1 VARTF
6 DMFSALFFLQTRSF
20 WNGLLLRLRRLR
32 QPKYL
37 VGGFVG
43 LAWFLWTFG
52 GPVFLHSLNRGRG
65 GGPGTAAEL
74 LGLGADKV
82 ILMEGIAAC
91 GVAAW
96 VFLSWVVPNSRAA
109 IQFTE
114 AEIAFL
120 FPAPI
125 SRRRLIHYKLL
136 RWQLGLLMT
145 SMIFTFISGR
155 FAREGGWLFQLVG
168 WWVVFFALNLHGLAA
183 SFTMTRLMDL
193 GLTGWRRRGI
203 LLAILVLAAGAVITW
218 AQRYWPQFEDG
229 QTVLEKGRALLTS
242 PVGYWALWPFRILVR
257 PSLAGS
263 GQEFLQAL
271 APALGLLALQ
281 YVWVIR
287 AEVSFEEASLS
298 LSQERAGMIAA
309 ARGGAWQPGATFRKP
324 RRSPF
329 VLAASGFPP
338 VAFLWKNLI
347 SAGAILSGRTGFFLL
362 IWIGVMGV
370 SFASGSNQGL
380 SGVLLAVGGMALG
393 LLTLM
398 GAQVF
403 RNDLR
408 QDLVAADLLKQ
419 FPLPGWQIALGE
431 LLAPALLLTVL
442 QWALVFFLLC
452 LSVFG
457 DLGSIPPLE
466 VRLSLSLCVAMLA
479 PIYNMVTLLVPN
491 LATLLFPAW
500 FHAGRDGAAGL
511 EVLGQRL
518 LFTFG
523 TLLAVLIS
531 LVPAGL
537 VFGGVWFLVQLVVSP
552 WAAAPVGAMAAA
564 MVLIVEAGVGIYV
577 LGRVFDRMDLT
588 SA

>member
-1 VARTF
+1 
-6 DMFSALFFLQTRSF
+6 MFSALFFLQTRSF
-20 WNGLLLRLRRLR
+20 WNGLILRLRRLR

-37 VGGFVG
+37 VGGLVG
-43 LAWFLWTFG
+43 LAWILWTFG
-52 GPVFLHSLNRGRG
+52 GPFFLQSMTRQSGRGR

-74 LGLGADKV
+74 FGLGADGLV
-82 ILMEGIAAC
+82 LMEGIAAC

-96 VFLSWVVPNSRAA
+96 VFLSWVLPNSRAA
-109 IQFTE
+109 LQFTE
-114 AEIAFL
+114 PEIAFL

-125 SRRRLIHYKLL
+125 GRRRLIHYKII
-136 RWQLGLLMT
+136 RWQIGLLMT

-155 FAREGGWLFQLVG
+155 FARDGGWMIHLVG
-168 WWVVFFALNLHGLAA
+168 WWLILFALNLHGLAA
-183 SFTMTRLMDL
+183 SFTLTRLLDL
-193 GLTGWRRRGI
+193 GLTSWRRRGI
-203 LLAILVLAAGAVITW
+203 LLAVLMISGVAMILW
-218 AQRYWPQFEDG
+218 AQRYWPEFEEG
-229 QTVLEKGRALLTS
+229 QTLLEKGRALLTS
-242 PVGYWALWPFRILVR
+242 PVGYWALWPFRLLVR

-263 GQEFLQAL
+263 FQEFLRAL
-271 APALGLLALQ
+271 GPALGLLALQ
-281 YVWVIR
+281 YLWVMR
-287 AEVSFEEASLS
+287 AEVSFEEASIA
-298 LSQERAGMIAA
+298 LSQKRADLMASAREGNWQAGAA
-309 ARGGAWQPGATFRKP
+309 SRKP
-324 RRSPF
+324 RRAPF

-338 VAFLWKNLI
+338 VALLWKNLI
-347 SAGAILSGRTGFFLL
+347 AAGAVMSGRTGFFLL

-380 SGVLLAVGGMALG
+380 SGVLLAVGSMALV

-419 FPLPGWQIALGE
+419 FPMPGWQIALGE
-431 LLAPALLLTVL
+431 LLAPALLLTAL
-442 QWALVFFLLC
+442 QWALVLFLLC

-457 DLGSIPPLE
+457 DLGAVPPME
-466 VRLSLSLCVAMLA
+466 ARLALSLCILMLA
-479 PIYNMVTLLVPN
+479 PTYNMVTLLVPN

-518 LFTFG
+518 LFTVG

-537 VFGGVWFLVQLVVSP
+537 VFGVVWFLVQLVMPP
-552 WAAAPVGAMAAA
+552 WVGAPAGAMAASI
-564 MVLIVEAGVGIYV
+564 VLLVEISIGIYL